1 MSIEYNDL
9 MREFGNDRVA
19 RARAFL
25 SRSKLR
31 RDKREAD
38 YARSTAEF
46 EKKMAAAEKKKTAKL
61 QCYTLTA
68 KDGHKYVTCD
78 DKNKKKK
85 KKLPV
90 GYVRGKDGKLKKKR
104 LVIIPDKPVNKS
116 VPFQPDFEGG
126 LQDLNQLLFRQ
137 GEYELLNINRRGH
150 TFL

>member
-9 MREFGNDRVA
+9 MREFGNDNVA

-85 KKLPV
+85 KK
-90 GYVRGKDGKLKKKR
+90 RRKR

>member
-1 MSIEYNDL
+1 MFANSELDKEKFQRVL
-9 MREFGNDRVA
+9 LGNHVGINVKTKKDD
-19 RARAFL
+19 
-25 SRSKLR
+25 KL
-31 RDKREAD
+31 K
-38 YARSTAEF
+38 
-46 EKKMAAAEKKKTAKL
+46 
-61 QCYTLTA
+61 CYTLKA
-68 KDGHKYVTCD
+68 KDGHTYVTCD

-85 KKLPV
+85 KI
-90 GYVRGKDGKLKKKR
+90 RRKR